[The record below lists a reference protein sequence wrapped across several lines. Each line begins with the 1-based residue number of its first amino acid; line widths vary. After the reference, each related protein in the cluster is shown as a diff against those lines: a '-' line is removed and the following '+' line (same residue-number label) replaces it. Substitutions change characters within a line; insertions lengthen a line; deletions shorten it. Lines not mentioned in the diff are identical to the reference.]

1 MRDEA
6 SYVEFVSARWGSLFR
21 LAYLLTGSETAAEDL
36 LQTSLMRAYVAWDRV
51 RRTESPEAYVRRILV
66 NGSISEGRR
75 RSRRKEVQVAH
86 VPETSSPDVHG
97 QSLDRAA
104 LWPLVKELP
113 PRQRAVVVL
122 RYYEDLSEA
131 EIARVL
137 GCAPGTVK
145 SQASDA
151 LRRLRT
157 VLATSSTGG
166 TA

>member
-21 LAYLLTGSETAAEDL
+21 LAYLLTGSEPAAEDL
-36 LQTSLMRAYVAWDRV
+36 LQTSLMRAYVAWDKV
-51 RRTESPEAYVRRILV
+51 QRTESPEAYVRKVLV
-66 NGSISEGRR
+66 NGAISDGRR
-75 RSRRKEVQVAH
+75 RSRRPEVISGH
-86 VPETSSPDVHG
+86 VPETPHPDGHEASV
-97 QSLDRAA
+97 DRVA
-104 LWPLVKELP
+104 LWPLVNALP

-151 LRRLRT
+151 LRRLRAT
-157 VLATSSTGG
+157 LATSPAGG